1 MGDTAV
7 AVAVGLGAD
16 MEVGMEADS
25 EVVMEVE
32 DMAEA
37 VVAEV

>member
-1 MGDTAV
+1 M
-7 AVAVGLGAD
+7 AVAVGLEAD